1 MISSSTVSDS
11 AKLTTARRWLVPAL
25 IVLSV
30 WLALGGLFTAQYSI
44 IGGLELGEALKRCA
58 PLWLGWFIFTPLVVW
73 VGFAFP
79 LERAH
84 LARNLMIHLFACA
97 SVIGTTQ
104 VLGRLWHGSAHAMPM
119 GEPPAWVTQ
128 ASRAGNG
135 DGGSPFR
142 GRPPGAGALGGP
154 LFARLALNALIY
166 GILVSVCQA
175 VLWSRRAGE
184 REHRAVFAEARF
196 AQARL
201 AALQM
206 QLNPH
211 FLFNALNGL
220 STLIHTDA
228 RAADSMLGELSE
240 LLRVALDTSR
250 EPEIPLRR
258 ELEFLR
264 RYLAVEQVRF
274 GERLRVEESID
285 PAALGSF
292 VPTFLLQPLVE
303 NAVKHGIETQR
314 AAGVIRIQATREG
327 DRLKLAVSDT
337 GPGLKKLLLGMNRP
351 GIGLANTRA
360 RLEHLYPNAHRFTIA
375 NGDAGGCIVS
385 LELPF
390 CTERQIATQ
399 QPS

>member
-1 MISSSTVSDS
+1 MSDS
-11 AKLTTARRWLVPAL
+11 TNPTTARRWLVPGL
-25 IVLSV
+25 LVLGV
-30 WLALGGLFTAQYSI
+30 WLALGGLFTAQYSV
-44 IGGLELGEALKRCA
+44 IGGLELGEALKRSA
-58 PLWLGWFIFTPLVVW
+58 SLWLAWLVFTPLSVW
-73 VGFAFP
+73 LGLAFP
-79 LERAH
+79 LERAR
-84 LARNLMIHLFACA
+84 LARNLMIHLIACA
-97 SVIGTTQ
+97 SVIGATQ
-104 VLGRLWHGSAHAMPM
+104 VLGRHWQGSAHPMAMGQRPV
-119 GEPPAWVTQ
+119 WVTQ
-128 ASRAGNG
+128 ATGEGNG
-135 DGGSPFR
+135 DGGTAFR
-142 GRPPGAGALGGP
+142 GRPPWVGGLGGP

-184 REHRAVFAEARF
+184 REHRALAAEARF

-206 QLNPH
+206 QINPH

-228 RAADSMLGELSE
+228 RAADAMLGELSE

-292 VPTFLLQPLVE
+292 VPTFILQPLVE
-303 NAVKHGIETQR
+303 NAVKHGIESQR
-314 AAGVIRIQATREG
+314 ATGIIRIQATREG
-327 DRLKLAVSDT
+327 TRLQLTVSDT
-337 GPGLKKLLLGMNRP
+337 GPGLKKLLLGMDRP
-351 GIGLANTRA
+351 GIGLANARA
-360 RLEHLYPNAHRFTIA
+360 RLGELYPDAHRFTIA
-375 NGDAGGCIVS
+375 NGDAGGCVVS
-385 LELPF
+385 IELPF
-390 CTERQIATQ
+390 RTEPQPATQ
-399 QPS
+399 QPA

>member
-1 MISSSTVSDS
+1 MSDT
-11 AKLTTARRWLVPAL
+11 AHPTIARRWFVPGLLVL
-25 IVLSV
+25 GV
-30 WLALGGLFTAQYSI
+30 WLALGGLFTAQYSV
-44 IGGLELGEALKRCA
+44 IGGLELGEALKRSA
-58 PLWLGWFIFTPLVVW
+58 PLWLAWFVCTPLAVW
-73 VGFAFP
+73 LGFAFP

-84 LARNLMIHLFACA
+84 MVRNLMIHLVACA

-104 VLGRLWHGSAHAMPM
+104 VLGRLWQGSAHAIPM

-135 DGGSPFR
+135 DSGTPFR
-142 GRPPGAGALGGP
+142 GRPPGVGARGGP

-184 REHRAVFAEARF
+184 REHRALVAEARF

-228 RAADSMLGELSE
+228 RAADAMLGELSE

-292 VPTFLLQPLVE
+292 VPTFILQPLVE

-314 AAGVIRIQATREG
+314 AAGIIRIHATKEG
-327 DRLKLAVSDT
+327 DRLQLAVSDT
-337 GPGLKKLLLGMNRP
+337 GPGLKQLLLGMDHP

-360 RLEHLYPNAHRFTIA
+360 RLEKLYPDAHRFTIA
-375 NGDAGGCIVS
+375 NGDAGGCVVS

-390 CTERQIATQ
+390 RTEPQHAIQ
-399 QPS
+399 QPA

>member
-1 MISSSTVSDS
+1 MPG
-11 AKLTTARRWLVPAL
+11 LLVL
-25 IVLSV
+25 GV
-30 WLALGGLFTAQYSI
+30 WLALGGLFTAQYSV
-44 IGGLELGEALKRCA
+44 IGGLELGDALKRSA
-58 PLWLGWFIFTPLVVW
+58 PLWLAWSVFTPLAAW
-73 VGFAFP
+73 IGFAFP

-84 LARNLMIHLFACA
+84 LVRNLMIHLIACA
-97 SVIGTTQ
+97 SVVGTTQ
-104 VLGRLWHGSAHAMPM
+104 VLGRHWPGSAHVIPM

-128 ASRAGNG
+128 ASRAGYG
-135 DGGSPFR
+135 DGGTPFR
-142 GRPPGAGALGGP
+142 GRPPGVGALGGP

-166 GILVSVCQA
+166 SILVSVCQA

-184 REHRAVFAEARF
+184 REHRALAAEARF

-228 RAADSMLGELSE
+228 RAAATMLGELSE

-274 GERLRVEESID
+274 GERLGVEESID

-292 VPTFLLQPLVE
+292 VPTFILQPLVE
-303 NAVKHGIETQR
+303 NAVKHGIESQR
-314 AAGVIRIQATREG
+314 AAGIIRIHAIREG
-327 DRLKLAVSDT
+327 DRLQVSVSDT
-337 GPGLKKLLLGMNRP
+337 GPGLKKLLLGLDRP

-360 RLEHLYPNAHRFTIA
+360 RLEQLYPNTHRFTIA

-390 CTERQIATQ
+390 STEPQQSTQ
-399 QPS
+399 QPA

>member
-1 MISSSTVSDS
+1 VSDT
-11 AKLTTARRWLVPAL
+11 ANPTAARRWLVPGML
-25 IVLSV
+25 VLGV
-30 WLALGGLFTAQYSI
+30 WLALGGLFTAQYSV
-44 IGGLELGEALKRCA
+44 IGGLELGEALKGSA
-58 PLWLGWFIFTPLVVW
+58 PLWLAWFVFTPFAVW
-73 VGFAFP
+73 LGFAFP

-84 LARNLMIHLFACA
+84 LARNLMIHLIACA
-97 SVIGTTQ
+97 AVIGTTQ
-104 VLGRLWHGSAHAMPM
+104 GLGRYWPGSAHVIPT

-135 DGGSPFR
+135 NSGTPFR
-142 GRPPGAGALGGP
+142 GRPPGVGALGGP

-184 REHRAVFAEARF
+184 REHRALAAEARF

-228 RAADSMLGELSE
+228 RAAATMLGELSE

-292 VPTFLLQPLVE
+292 VPTLILQPLVE
-303 NAVKHGIETQR
+303 NAVKHGIESQR
-314 AAGVIRIQATREG
+314 APGIIRIHATKKG
-327 DRLKLAVSDT
+327 DRLQVSVSDT
-337 GPGLKKLLLGMNRP
+337 GPGLKKFLLDMNRP

-360 RLEHLYPNAHRFTIA
+360 RLEQLYPNMHRFTIA
-375 NGDAGGCIVS
+375 NGDAGGCIVL

-390 CTERQIATQ
+390 FTEPQHTTRQPA
-399 QPS
+399 

>member
-1 MISSSTVSDS
+1 MPG
-11 AKLTTARRWLVPAL
+11 LLVL
-25 IVLSV
+25 GV
-30 WLALGGLFTAQYSI
+30 WVALGGLFTAQYSV
-44 IGGLELGEALKRCA
+44 IGGLDLGEALKRSA
-58 PLWLGWFIFTPLVVW
+58 PLWLAWSVFTPLAAW
-73 VGFAFP
+73 LGFAFP

-84 LARNLMIHLFACA
+84 LARNLMIHLIACA
-97 SVIGTTQ
+97 AVIGTTQ
-104 VLGRLWHGSAHAMPM
+104 LLGRHWPGSAQVVPT
-119 GEPPAWVTQ
+119 GGRPAWVTQ
-128 ASRAGNG
+128 TPRAGYEK
-135 DGGSPFR
+135 GGTPFR
-142 GRPPGAGALGGP
+142 GRPPGVGALGGP

-184 REHRAVFAEARF
+184 REHRALAAEARF

-228 RAADSMLGELSE
+228 RAAATMLGELSE

-264 RYLAVEQVRF
+264 RYLAVEKVRF
-274 GERLRVEESID
+274 GERLSVEESID

-292 VPTFLLQPLVE
+292 VPTFILQPLVE
-303 NAVKHGIETQR
+303 NAVKYGIESQR
-314 AAGVIRIQATREG
+314 AAGVIRIHARREG
-327 DRLKLAVSDT
+327 DRLQVSVSDT
-337 GPGLKKLLLGMNRP
+337 GPGLKKLLLGMDHP

-360 RLEHLYPNAHRFTIA
+360 RLEQLYPDAHRFTIA

-390 CTERQIATQ
+390 CPEPQHATRQPA
-399 QPS
+399 

>member
-1 MISSSTVSDS
+1 MSDS
-11 AKLTTARRWLVPAL
+11 AHPTTARRWLVPGL
-25 IVLSV
+25 LVLGV
-30 WLALGGLFTAQYSI
+30 WLALGGLFTAQYSV
-44 IGGLELGEALKRCA
+44 IGGLELGEALKRSA
-58 PLWLGWFIFTPLVVW
+58 PLWLAWFVFTPLAVW
-73 VGFAFP
+73 VGFSFP

-84 LARNLMIHLFACA
+84 LLRNIMIHLIACA

-104 VLGRLWHGSAHAMPM
+104 VLGRFLQGNGHAIPP

-128 ASRAGNG
+128 VDNG
-135 DGGSPFR
+135 DGGAPFR
-142 GRPPGAGALGGP
+142 GRPPGVGSLGGP

-184 REHRAVFAEARF
+184 REHRALAAEARF

-228 RAADSMLGELSE
+228 RAADAMLGELSE
-240 LLRVALDTSR
+240 LLRVALDTSH

-292 VPTFLLQPLVE
+292 VPTFILQPLVE
-303 NAVKHGIETQR
+303 NAVKHGIESQR
-314 AAGVIRIQATREG
+314 AAGVIHIHATRTG
-327 DRLKLAVSDT
+327 DRLQLAVSDT
-337 GPGLKKLLLGMNRP
+337 GPGLKNFLLGRDRP

-360 RLEHLYPNAHRFTIA
+360 RLEQLYPNTHRFTIA
-375 NGDAGGCIVS
+375 NGDTGGCIVS

-390 CTERQIATQ
+390 RTEPQPATL

>member
-1 MISSSTVSDS
+1 MSDS
-11 AKLTTARRWLVPAL
+11 TNPTTARRWLVPGL
-25 IVLSV
+25 LVFGV
-30 WLALGGLFTAQYSI
+30 WLALGGLFTAQYSV
-44 IGGLELGEALKRCA
+44 IGGLELGEALKRSA
-58 PLWLGWFIFTPLVVW
+58 PLWLAWFVFTPLAAW
-73 VGFAFP
+73 LGFAFP

-84 LARNLMIHLFACA
+84 LARNLMVHLIACA

-104 VLGRLWHGSAHAMPM
+104 VLSWHWPGGARGIPT
-119 GEPPAWVTQ
+119 GEPPPWITQ
-128 ASRAGNG
+128 ASKAGNG
-135 DGGSPFR
+135 DGGTPFR
-142 GRPPGAGALGGP
+142 GRPPGVGALGGP

-184 REHRAVFAEARF
+184 RELRALAAEARF

-220 STLIHTDA
+220 STLIQTDA
-228 RAADSMLGELSE
+228 RAAAWMLGELSE

-250 EPEIPLRR
+250 EPEIPLCR

-264 RYLAVEQVRF
+264 RYLTIERVRF
-274 GERLRVEESID
+274 GERLQVEESID

-292 VPTFLLQPLVE
+292 VPTFILQPLVE
-303 NAVKHGIETQR
+303 NAVKHGIESQR
-314 AAGVIRIQATREG
+314 AAGIIRIHARREG
-327 DRLKLAVSDT
+327 DRLQVSVSDT
-337 GPGLKKLLLGMNRP
+337 GLGLKKLLLGMDRP

-360 RLEHLYPNAHRFTIA
+360 RLDQLYPNSHRFTLA
-375 NGDAGGCIVS
+375 NGEEGGCIVS

-390 CTERQIATQ
+390 CTEPQHATQ
-399 QPS
+399 QPA

>member
-1 MISSSTVSDS
+1 MPG
-11 AKLTTARRWLVPAL
+11 LLVFG
-25 IVLSV
+25 V
-30 WLALGGLFTAQYSI
+30 WLALGGLFTAQYSV
-44 IGGLELGEALKRCA
+44 IGGLELGEALKRSA
-58 PLWLGWFIFTPLVVW
+58 PLWLAWFVFTPLAVW
-73 VGFAFP
+73 LGFAFP

-84 LARNLMIHLFACA
+84 LARNLIIHFIACGV
-97 SVIGTTQ
+97 VIETTQ
-104 VLGRLWHGSAHAMPM
+104 ALGRVWQGSAQAMPT

-135 DGGSPFR
+135 GGGTPFH
-142 GRPPGAGALGGP
+142 GRPPGVGALGALGGP
-154 LFARLALNALIY
+154 LFARLARNALIY
-166 GILVSVCQA
+166 GILVSICQA
-175 VLWSRRAGE
+175 VLWSRRARE
-184 REHRAVFAEARF
+184 REHRALAAEARF
-196 AQARL
+196 AEARL

-228 RAADSMLGELSE
+228 RAAATMLGELSE

-285 PAALGSF
+285 PAALASF
-292 VPTFLLQPLVE
+292 VPTLILQPLVE
-303 NAVKHGIETQR
+303 NAVKHGIESQR
-314 AAGVIRIQATREG
+314 AAGIIRIHARREG
-327 DRLKLAVSDT
+327 DRLQVSVSDT
-337 GPGLKKLLLGMNRP
+337 GPGLKKLLPAMEGP

-360 RLEHLYPNAHRFTIA
+360 RLEQLYPDTHRFTIA

-390 CTERQIATQ
+390 STEPQHATRQPA
-399 QPS
+399 

>member
-1 MISSSTVSDS
+1 MSDS
-11 AKLTTARRWLVPAL
+11 AKPNSARRWLVPGL
-25 IVLSV
+25 IVLGV
-30 WLALGGLFTAQYSI
+30 WLALGGLFTAQYSV
-44 IGGLELGEALKRCA
+44 IGRLELGEALKRSA
-58 PLWLGWFIFTPLVVW
+58 PLWLSWFVLTPLAVW
-73 VGFAFP
+73 IGFSFP

-84 LARNLMIHLFACA
+84 LARNLMIHLIAFAA
-97 SVIGTTQ
+97 VIGTTQ
-104 VLGRLWHGSAHAMPM
+104 LLGRLWQESAHSIPM
-119 GEPPAWVTQ
+119 REPPAWVIQ
-128 ASRAGNG
+128 AGNG
-135 DGGSPFR
+135 DGTPFR
-142 GRPPGAGALGGP
+142 GRPLGVGALGGP

-184 REHRAVFAEARF
+184 REHRALAAEARF

-211 FLFNALNGL
+211 FLFNSLNGL

-228 RAADSMLGELSE
+228 HAADAMLGELSE

-250 EPEIPLRR
+250 EQEIPLCR

-274 GERLRVEESID
+274 GERLRVEETID

-292 VPTFLLQPLVE
+292 VPTFVLQPLVE
-303 NAVKHGIETQR
+303 NAVKHGIESQR
-314 AAGVIRIQATREG
+314 AAGIIRIHATRAG
-327 DRLKLAVSDT
+327 DRLQVSVSDT
-337 GPGLKKLLLGMNRP
+337 GPGLKKLLLDMDRP

-360 RLEHLYPNAHRFTIA
+360 RLEQLYPDAHRFTIA
-375 NGDAGGCIVS
+375 NGDAGGCVVT

-390 CTERQIATQ
+390 RTI
-399 QPS
+399 P

>member
-1 MISSSTVSDS
+1 MSDS
-11 AKLTTARRWLVPAL
+11 AKPNAARRWLVPGL
-25 IVLSV
+25 IVLGV
-30 WLALGGLFTAQYSI
+30 WLALGGLFTAQYSV
-44 IGGLELGEALKRCA
+44 IGGLELGEALKRSA
-58 PLWLGWFIFTPLVVW
+58 PLWLAWFVFTPLAVW
-73 VGFAFP
+73 VGFSFP

-84 LARNLMIHLFACA
+84 LARNLLIHLIACA
-97 SVIGTTQ
+97 AVIGTTQ
-104 VLGRLWHGSAHAMPM
+104 LLGRRWQESAHAMPM
-119 GEPPAWVTQ
+119 REPPAWVTP
-128 ASRAGNG
+128 SSGAGSG
-135 DGGSPFR
+135 DGGTPFR
-142 GRPPGAGALGGP
+142 GRPPGVGALGGP

-184 REHRAVFAEARF
+184 REHRALAAEARF

-250 EPEIPLRR
+250 EQEIPLCR

-274 GERLRVEESID
+274 GERLRVEETID

-292 VPTFLLQPLVE
+292 VPTFVLQPLVE

-314 AAGVIRIQATREG
+314 AAGIIRIHAARAG
-327 DRLKLAVSDT
+327 DRLHLAVSDT
-337 GPGLKKLLLGMNRP
+337 GPGLKKLLLGMDRP

-360 RLEHLYPNAHRFTIA
+360 RLEQLYPDAHRFTIA
-375 NGDAGGCIVS
+375 NGDAGGCVVS
-385 LELPF
+385 LEFPF
-390 CTERQIATQ
+390 RTAPQPATR

>member
-1 MISSSTVSDS
+1 MSDF
-11 AKLTTARRWLVPAL
+11 ANPTTARRRLVPGL
-25 IVLSV
+25 LVLGV
-30 WLALGGLFTAQYSI
+30 WLALGCLFTAQYSV
-44 IGGLELGEALKRCA
+44 IGGLELGEALKRSA
-58 PLWLGWFIFTPLVVW
+58 PLWLAWFVFTPLVVW
-73 VGFAFP
+73 VGFSFP

-84 LARNLMIHLFACA
+84 RARNLMIHLIACA

-104 VLGRLWHGSAHAMPM
+104 VLGRLWQESAQAIPR

-128 ASRAGNG
+128 ASGSGNN
-135 DGGSPFR
+135 DGGTPFR
-142 GRPPGAGALGGP
+142 VRPPGVGALGGP

-175 VLWSRRAGE
+175 VMWSRRAGE
-184 REHRAVFAEARF
+184 REHRALVAEARF
-196 AQARL
+196 AEARL

-206 QLNPH
+206 QINPH

-228 RAADSMLGELSE
+228 RAADTMLGELSD

-250 EPEIPLRR
+250 ESEIPLRR
-258 ELEFLR
+258 ELDFLR

-274 GERLRVEESID
+274 GDRLRVEEFID
-285 PAALGSF
+285 AEALGSF
-292 VPTFLLQPLVE
+292 VPTFILQPLVE
-303 NAVKHGIETQR
+303 NAVKHGIESQR
-314 AAGVIRIQATREG
+314 AAGIIRIQTTREG
-327 DRLKLAVSDT
+327 DRLQISVSDT
-337 GPGLKKLLLGMNRP
+337 GPGLKKLLLAMDRP

-360 RLEHLYPNAHRFTIA
+360 RLEQLYPNTHRFTIA

-390 CTERQIATQ
+390 CTEPQHATQ
-399 QPS
+399 QTA

>member
-1 MISSSTVSDS
+1 MSDS
-11 AKLTTARRWLVPAL
+11 TNPTTARRWLVPGL
-25 IVLSV
+25 LVLGV
-30 WLALGGLFTAQYSI
+30 WLALGGLFTAQYSV
-44 IGGLELGEALKRCA
+44 IGGLELGEALKRSA
-58 PLWLGWFIFTPLVVW
+58 PLWVAWFVFTPLAVW
-73 VGFAFP
+73 LGFSFP
-79 LERAH
+79 LERAN
-84 LARNLMIHLFACA
+84 LARNLMIHIIACA
-97 SVIGTTQ
+97 SVVVTIQ
-104 VLGRLWHGSAHAMPM
+104 VLGRHWPGSALVTPM

-128 ASRAGNG
+128 ASRAGNR
-135 DGGSPFR
+135 DGGKPFR
-142 GRPPGAGALGGP
+142 GRPPGVGALGGP

-184 REHRAVFAEARF
+184 REHRALVAEARF

-228 RAADSMLGELSE
+228 RAAGEMLGELSE

-250 EPEIPLRR
+250 EPEITLRR

-274 GERLRVEESID
+274 GERLHVEESID
-285 PAALGSF
+285 PAALDSF
-292 VPTFLLQPLVE
+292 VPTFILQPLVE
-303 NAVKHGIETQR
+303 NAVKHGIESQR
-314 AAGVIRIQATREG
+314 AAGVIRIHVTRED
-327 DRLKLAVSDT
+327 DRLQVTVSDT
-337 GPGLKKLLLGMNRP
+337 GPGLKKLLLGLDRP

-360 RLEHLYPNAHRFTIA
+360 RLEQLYPHTHRFTIA

-390 CTERQIATQ
+390 RTEPQQSGQ
-399 QPS
+399 QPA

>member
-1 MISSSTVSDS
+1 M
-11 AKLTTARRWLVPAL
+11 PGL
-25 IVLSV
+25 IVLGV
-30 WLALGGLFTAQYSI
+30 WLALGGLFTAQYSV
-44 IGGLELGEALKRCA
+44 IGRLELGEALKRSA
-58 PLWLGWFIFTPLVVW
+58 PLWLSWFVLTPLAVW
-73 VGFAFP
+73 IGFSFP

-84 LARNLMIHLFACA
+84 LARNLMIHLIAFAA
-97 SVIGTTQ
+97 VIGTTQ
-104 VLGRLWHGSAHAMPM
+104 LLGRLWQESAHSIPM
-119 GEPPAWVTQ
+119 REPPAWVIQ
-128 ASRAGNG
+128 AGNG
-135 DGGSPFR
+135 DGTPFR
-142 GRPPGAGALGGP
+142 GRPLGVGALGGP

-184 REHRAVFAEARF
+184 REHRALAAEARF

-211 FLFNALNGL
+211 FLFNSLNGL

-228 RAADSMLGELSE
+228 HAADAMLGELSE

-250 EPEIPLRR
+250 EQEIPLCR

-274 GERLRVEESID
+274 GERLRVEETID

-292 VPTFLLQPLVE
+292 VPTFVLQPLVE
-303 NAVKHGIETQR
+303 NAVKHGIESQR
-314 AAGVIRIQATREG
+314 AAGIIRIHATRAG
-327 DRLKLAVSDT
+327 DRLQVSVSDT
-337 GPGLKKLLLGMNRP
+337 GPGLKKLLLDMDRP

-360 RLEHLYPNAHRFTIA
+360 RLEQLYPDAHRFTIA
-375 NGDAGGCIVS
+375 NGDAGGCVVT

-390 CTERQIATQ
+390 RTI
-399 QPS
+399 P

>member
-1 MISSSTVSDS
+1 M
-11 AKLTTARRWLVPAL
+11 PAL
-25 IVLSV
+25 LVFGV
-30 WLALGGLFTAQYSI
+30 WLALGGLFTAQYSV
-44 IGGLELGEALKRCA
+44 IGGLELGEALKRSA
-58 PLWLGWFIFTPLVVW
+58 PLWLAWFVFTPLAVW
-73 VGFAFP
+73 LGFAFP

-104 VLGRLWHGSAHAMPM
+104 VLGRHWPGSAHVIPM

-135 DGGSPFR
+135 DGGTPFR
-142 GRPPGAGALGGP
+142 GRPPGVGALGGL

-166 GILVSVCQA
+166 GILISICQA

-184 REHRAVFAEARF
+184 RERRALAAEARF

-228 RAADSMLGELSE
+228 RAADTMLGELSE
-240 LLRVALDTSR
+240 LLRAALDTSR

-274 GERLRVEESID
+274 GERLRVEESIE

-292 VPTFLLQPLVE
+292 VPTFILQPLVE
-303 NAVKHGIETQR
+303 NAVKHGIESQR
-314 AAGVIRIQATREG
+314 AAGIIRIRATRKG
-327 DRLKLAVSDT
+327 DRLQLAVSDT
-337 GPGLKKLLLGMNRP
+337 GPGLKKLLLGMDRP

-360 RLEHLYPNAHRFTIA
+360 RLEQLYPNTHRFTIA
-375 NGDAGGCIVS
+375 NGAAGGCIVT

-390 CTERQIATQ
+390 CTEPQPATQ
-399 QPS
+399 QPA

>member
-1 MISSSTVSDS
+1 MSDP
-11 AKLTTARRWLVPAL
+11 ANPTTARRWLLPGL
-25 IVLSV
+25 LVLGV
-30 WLALGGLFTAQYSI
+30 WLALGGLFTAQYSV
-44 IGGLELGEALKRCA
+44 IGGLELGEALKRSS
-58 PLWLGWFIFTPLVVW
+58 PLWLAWLVFTPLAVW
-73 VGFAFP
+73 LGFAFP
-79 LERAH
+79 VERAH
-84 LARNLMIHLFACA
+84 LARNTIIHLFACA
-97 SVIGTTQ
+97 SVIGTTT
-104 VLGRLWHGSAHAMPM
+104 VVGRHWPGSAQAITL
-119 GEPPAWVTQ
+119 GGPPPWVTQ
-128 ASRAGNG
+128 MSGAGSG
-135 DGGSPFR
+135 DGELPFR
-142 GRPPGAGALGGP
+142 GRPPGVGAMGGP
-154 LFARLALNALIY
+154 VFARLALNALIY

-184 REHRAVFAEARF
+184 RGHRALVAEARF

-240 LLRVALDTSR
+240 LLRLALDTSC

-258 ELEFLR
+258 ELDFLR

-274 GERLRVEESID
+274 GDRLRVEESID
-285 PAALGSF
+285 AAALGSF
-292 VPTFLLQPLVE
+292 VPTFILQPLVE
-303 NAVKHGIETQR
+303 NAVKYGIESQR
-314 AAGVIRIQATREG
+314 APGVISIHATTES
-327 DRLKLAVSDT
+327 DRLQVTVSDT
-337 GPGLKKLLLGMNRP
+337 GPGLKNLLVGMDRP

-360 RLEHLYPNAHRFTIA
+360 RLEQLYPNTHRFTIS

-390 CTERQIATQ
+390 HTEP
-399 QPS
+399 QPA

>member
-1 MISSSTVSDS
+1 VSDS
-11 AKLTTARRWLVPAL
+11 ANPTTARRWLVPAL
-25 IVLSV
+25 LVLGV
-30 WLALGGLFTAQYSI
+30 WLALGGLFTAQYSV
-44 IGGLELGEALKRCA
+44 IGGLELGEALKRSA
-58 PLWLGWFIFTPLVVW
+58 PLWLAWFVFTPLAVW
-73 VGFAFP
+73 LGFAFP

-84 LARNLMIHLFACA
+84 LARNLMIHLIACA
-97 SVIGTTQ
+97 AVIGTTQ
-104 VLGRLWHGSAHAMPM
+104 VLGYLWQRSAHAIPI

-135 DGGSPFR
+135 HGGTPSR
-142 GRPPGAGALGGP
+142 GRPPGVGALGGP
-154 LFARLALNALIY
+154 LFARIALNALIY

-175 VLWSRRAGE
+175 VLWSRRARE
-184 REHRAVFAEARF
+184 REHRALAAESRF

-228 RAADSMLGELSE
+228 RAAATMLGELSE

-285 PAALGSF
+285 PAALGSL
-292 VPTFLLQPLVE
+292 VPTFILQPLVE
-303 NAVKHGIETQR
+303 NAVKHGIESQR
-314 AAGVIRIQATREG
+314 AAGIIRIHATRKG
-327 DRLKLAVSDT
+327 DRLQLVVSDS
-337 GPGLKKLLLGMNRP
+337 GPGLKKLLLSVEGP

-360 RLEHLYPNAHRFTIA
+360 RLEQLYPNTHRFTLA
-375 NGDAGGCIVS
+375 NGDAGGCVVS

-390 CTERQIATQ
+390 CTEPQHTSRQTA
-399 QPS
+399 

>member
-1 MISSSTVSDS
+1 M
-11 AKLTTARRWLVPAL
+11 PAL
-25 IVLSV
+25 LVLGV
-30 WLALGGLFTAQYSI
+30 WLALGSLFTAQHSV
-44 IGGLELGEALKRCA
+44 IGGLELGEALKRSA
-58 PLWLGWFIFTPLVVW
+58 PLWLAWLVFTPLVVW
-73 VGFAFP
+73 VGFVFP

-84 LARNLMIHLFACA
+84 LARNLMIHLFACV

-104 VLGRLWHGSAHAMPM
+104 VLGLLWQENTHAIPL
-119 GEPPAWVTQ
+119 GERPARVTQ
-128 ASRAGNG
+128 ATRVGG
-135 DGGSPFR
+135 LDGGAAFR
-142 GRPPGAGALGGP
+142 GRPAGVMPQGAP
-154 LFARLALNALIY
+154 IFARLALNALIY

-184 REHRAVFAEARF
+184 REHRALAAEAQF

-228 RAADSMLGELSE
+228 RAADMMLGELSE

-250 EPEIPLRR
+250 ESEIPLHR

-264 RYLAVEQVRF
+264 RYLGVEQVRF
-274 GERLRVEESID
+274 GERLRVEEFID
-285 PAALGSF
+285 PVTLASF
-292 VPTFLLQPLVE
+292 VPTFILQPLVE

-314 AAGVIRIQATREG
+314 AAGFIRIHAAKEG
-327 DRLKLAVSDT
+327 DRLQLAVSDT
-337 GPGLKKLLLGMNRP
+337 GPGLKKLLLDMDRP

-360 RLEHLYPNAHRFTIA
+360 RLEQLYPDTHRFTIA
-375 NGDAGGCIVS
+375 NGDAGGCVVS

-390 CTERQIATQ
+390 RTEPQNATRQPA
-399 QPS
+399 

>member
-1 MISSSTVSDS
+1 L
-11 AKLTTARRWLVPAL
+11 A
-25 IVLSV
+25 VL
-30 WLALGGLFTAQYSI
+30 L
-44 IGGLELGEALKRCA
+44 
-58 PLWLGWFIFTPLVVW
+58 
-73 VGFAFP
+73 GFAFP

-84 LARNLMIHLFACA
+84 LVRNLTIHLMACA

-104 VLGRLWHGSAHAMPM
+104 VLGRLWQGSAHAIPM

-135 DGGSPFR
+135 ESGTPFR
-142 GRPPGAGALGGP
+142 GRPPGVGAPGGP

-184 REHRAVFAEARF
+184 REHRALVAETRF

-228 RAADSMLGELSE
+228 RAADAMLGELSE

-264 RYLAVEQVRF
+264 RYLTVEQVRF
-274 GERLRVEESID
+274 GERLRVQESID

-292 VPTFLLQPLVE
+292 LPTFLLQPLVE
-303 NAVKHGIETQR
+303 NAVKHGVETQR
-314 AAGVIRIQATREG
+314 AAGIIRIQATKEG
-327 DRLKLAVSDT
+327 DRLHLAVSDT
-337 GPGLKKLLLGMNRP
+337 GPGLKKFLLDMDRP

-360 RLEHLYPNAHRFTIA
+360 RLEQLYPNTHRFTIA

-390 CTERQIATQ
+390 CAEPLHATQ
-399 QPS
+399 QPA

>member
-1 MISSSTVSDS
+1 MIDS
-11 AKLTTARRWLVPAL
+11 ANPTTARRWLVPGML
-25 IVLSV
+25 VLGV
-30 WLALGGLFTAQYSI
+30 WLALGGLFTAQYSV
-44 IGGLELGEALKRCA
+44 IGGLQLGEALKRSA
-58 PLWLGWFIFTPLVVW
+58 PLWLVWFVFTPLTVW
-73 VGFAFP
+73 LGFTFP

-84 LARNLMIHLFACA
+84 ILRNLTIHLIACA

-104 VLGRLWHGSAHAMPM
+104 VLGRFWQESARGIPM
-119 GEPPAWVTQ
+119 GEPPAWVTK
-128 ASRAGNG
+128 ASRTGTAE
-135 DGGSPFR
+135 GGTPFR
-142 GRPPGAGALGGP
+142 GRPPGVGALGGP

-184 REHRAVFAEARF
+184 REHRALVAEARF

-220 STLIHTDA
+220 STLIRTDA
-228 RAADSMLGELSE
+228 RAADAMLGELSE

-292 VPTFLLQPLVE
+292 VPTFILQPLVE
-303 NAVKHGIETQR
+303 NAVKHGIESQR
-314 AAGVIRIQATREG
+314 AAGVIRIHATREG
-327 DRLKLAVSDT
+327 DRLQLAVSDT
-337 GPGLKKLLLGMNRP
+337 GPGLKKLLHGMNRP

-360 RLEHLYPNAHRFTIA
+360 RLEQLYPDTHRFTIA
-375 NGDAGGCIVS
+375 NGAAGGCIVS

-390 CTERQIATQ
+390 RTAPQHATHP
-399 QPS
+399 PS

>member
-1 MISSSTVSDS
+1 MSDS
-11 AKLTTARRWLVPAL
+11 AKPTTARRWLVPGL
-25 IVLSV
+25 LVLGV
-30 WLALGGLFTAQYSI
+30 WLALGGLFTAQYSV
-44 IGGLELGEALKRCA
+44 IGGLELGEALKRSA
-58 PLWLGWFIFTPLVVW
+58 PLWLAWFVFTPLAVW
-73 VGFAFP
+73 VGFSFP

-84 LARNLMIHLFACA
+84 LARNLMIHLIACA

-104 VLGRLWHGSAHAMPM
+104 VLGHLWQESAHAIPM

-128 ASRAGNG
+128 AYKDGNG
-135 DGGSPFR
+135 DGTPFR
-142 GRPPGAGALGGP
+142 GRPPGVGGP

-184 REHRAVFAEARF
+184 REHRALAAEARF

-220 STLIHTDA
+220 STLIRTDA
-228 RAADSMLGELSE
+228 RAADAMLGELSE

-285 PAALGSF
+285 PAALGAF
-292 VPTFLLQPLVE
+292 VPTFILQPLVE
-303 NAVKHGIETQR
+303 NAVKHGIESQR
-314 AAGVIRIQATREG
+314 AAGIIRIHVTRAG
-327 DRLKLAVSDT
+327 DRLELAVSDT
-337 GPGLKKLLLGMNRP
+337 GPGLKKLLLGMDRP

-360 RLEHLYPNAHRFTIA
+360 RLEQLYPDAHRFTIA
-375 NGDAGGCIVS
+375 NGDAGGCVVS

-390 CTERQIATQ
+390 CTEPQHATQ
-399 QPS
+399 QPE